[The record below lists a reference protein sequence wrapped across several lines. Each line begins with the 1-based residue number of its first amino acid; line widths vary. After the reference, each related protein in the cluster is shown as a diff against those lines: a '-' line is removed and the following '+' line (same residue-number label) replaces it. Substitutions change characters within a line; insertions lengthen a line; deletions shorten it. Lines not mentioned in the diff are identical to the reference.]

1 MAKSQVKTTFGEG
14 ARQTDSA
21 PNAKAAANDSQP
33 AAKDDRTIYVQN
45 INAET
50 AHDIVRRLTELDEA
64 DPTKPITMIIHSG
77 GGFVSAGR
85 GIIGVMK
92 SLRAPIH
99 TVAFGDCE
107 SMASHLLAAGDH
119 GHRKIYA
126 GTRVMIHQP
135 SLSGEFGRESEGAA
149 TAKDMENSRRR
160 SERIYLHCLG
170 LPPTKKFLNLMSDA
184 LETDTVLNATQAC
197 ALGLADEVID
207 TPLKFDG
214 IDTPERKATR
224 DERRSFLKMLGDVD
238 RLEDSEIDLTS
249 RKQSELGQRA
259 VKILTQERA
268 KYLGLPTASASNE
281 RRSSPTPRNS

>member
-1 MAKSQVKTTFGEG
+1 MVKTQVKTTFGKG
-14 ARQTDSA
+14 ARQLDEA
-21 PNAKAAANDSQP
+21 PNADAANDSQP
-33 AAKDDRTIYVQN
+33 AAPAAAKDDRTIYVQN
-45 INAET
+45 INADT
-50 AHDIVRRLTELDEA
+50 AHTIVRRLLELDEA
-64 DPTKPITMIIHSG
+64 DPSQPITMIIHSG
-77 GGFVSAGR
+77 GGFISAGR

-92 SLRAPIH
+92 SLRAPLH

-107 SMASHLLAAGDH
+107 SMASHLLAAGDR

-135 SLSGEFGRESEGAA
+135 SLSADFGRESNGAA
-149 TAKDMENSRRR
+149 TAVDMANSRRR

-207 TPLKFDG
+207 APPDSAFDG
-214 IDTPERKATR
+214 VNTPERKATR
-224 DERRSFLKMLGDVD
+224 AERGSFLKMLGDVD
-238 RLEDSEIDLTS
+238 RLEDSEIDMAS

-268 KYLGLPTASASNE
+268 RYLSRPRSA
-281 RRSSPTPRNS
+281 TPGAAPA